1 MQSTGRKKKKKTGN
15 RYEGKENSEEVGE
28 RKTDI
33 LQGSLQRGR
42 IMMTNTAGSAYV
54 MPSVCQAREDTR

>member
-1 MQSTGRKKKKKTGN
+1 MQSTGRGKKKKTGN
-15 RYEGKENSEEVGE
+15 RYEGKENSEELGE

-42 IMMTNTAGSAYV
+42 IMMIKHS
-54 MPSVCQAREDTR
+54 R